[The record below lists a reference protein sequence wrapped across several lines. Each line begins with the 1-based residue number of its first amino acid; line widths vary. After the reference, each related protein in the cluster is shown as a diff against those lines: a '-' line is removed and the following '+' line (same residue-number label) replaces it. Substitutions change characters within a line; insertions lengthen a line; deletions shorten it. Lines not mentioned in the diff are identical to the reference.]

1 MVESGTNSAAPALRE
16 GVRCTLELAG
26 AVAPLD
32 CLVVEFDEQDV
43 HVAVPALDAD
53 GRAALAQV
61 SASAY
66 LVIPGSRGSLHALR
80 AFVIESDRPDALA
93 LRLLDR
99 FRLGQRRRA
108 ARAALAVPARVE
120 AGAAAA
126 EAVSVDISTG
136 GCRLPSRRRGRRRA
150 PPRRSASRSATPP
163 RCGSRPRSCAPMAW
177 RRASPSRIPARPS
190 AASSRRSCAP
200 TTPRRRPAR
209 GPRPRRAAAARGR
222 RSRRPRRGRP
232 TARRR
237 APAPARSCCASR
249 GRPSPAPPPCPAR

>member
-1 MVESGTNSAAPALRE
+1 MVGSGTNSAAPALRE

-43 HVAVPALDAD
+43 HVVVPALDAD

-136 GCRLPSRRRGRRRA
+136 GCRLRFTAPWPAAGTAATIRFALGDAAEMRLAATLVRTDGLEASFAFTDPGSAERRQLSALVRA
-150 PPRRSASRSATPP
+150 YN
-163 RCGSRPRSCAPMAW
+163 
-177 RRASPSRIPARPS
+177 
-190 AASSRRSCAP
+190 
-200 TTPRRRPAR
+200 
-209 GPRPRRAAAARGR
+209 AAA
-222 RSRRPRRGRP
+222 
-232 TARRR
+232 
-237 APAPARSCCASR
+237 
-249 GRPSPAPPPCPAR
+249 